1 METYIVITGFSVV
14 TLSLVIFFLKRIEML
29 KTKLKE
35 SDNQLID
42 KETRFNL
49 LAEELSETQNHI
61 SEFLLQF
68 CDEIPEVASH
78 SRKKHLANLFALK
91 NHMQKE
97 LNDMDNAI
105 AEYRKELSEKS
116 KNEWKLR
123 EDLHAS
129 ETQLKKYA
137 RDRDAFGKYLPKK

>member
-35 SDNQLID
+35 SETQLIG
-42 KETRFNL
+42 KESRFNL
-49 LAEELSETQNHI
+49 LAEELSEIQNHI
-61 SEFLLQF
+61 SEFLSQF

-78 SRKKHLANLFALK
+78 SRKKHLVNLFALK

-97 LNDMDNAI
+97 LNDRDNAI
-105 AEYRKELSEKS
+105 AEYRKELSEKT

-129 ETQLKKYA
+129 ETQLQKYA
-137 RDRDAFGKYLPKK
+137 RGRDALGRYLPKK